1 MSSSDRQLQAVVSRP
16 TTYALGSAI
25 DIEGFE
31 EVPPG
36 TNLLIEGPLQADTR
50 QLATQLLATGTA
62 QGENAVVI
70 SSDANADRVVRDVSA
85 FDGDADRLYVVD
97 CTGVSGKGSFDDE
110 PHVKYVTSPSDLTG
124 IGVGLVKCTQEIGA
138 GATSG
143 LRLGVFS
150 LSTLLRYA
158 EVGRVFNF
166 LHVLTGRVSAA
177 GYFGVYTIDPSAHDD
192 ADLNVLRS
200 LFDAALKL
208 RETDDGTLEARVV
221 GLPNVASTWTPLE

>member
-150 LSTLLRYA
+150 SRRYFA
-158 EVGRVFNF
+158 TPR
-166 LHVLTGRVSAA
+166 SAA
-177 GYFGVYTIDPSAHDD
+177 CSTSSTSSPGGCPPRA
-192 ADLNVLRS
+192 
-200 LFDAALKL
+200 
-208 RETDDGTLEARVV
+208 TL
-221 GLPNVASTWTPLE
+221 ASTPSTRRPTTTRT